1 MSSRVRGNLARTV
14 SDGRGETVMY
24 PLDPNCS
31 FSYTVRISIA
41 RETQQCKGEEMTRI
55 DDEYTADIKAVSQRI
70 AALVQFELEPVEYA
84 ILEFLQRSKCFTPTQ
99 LQLLEWLEQK
109 HLDT

>member
-1 MSSRVRGNLARTV
+1 MI
-14 SDGRGETVMY
+14 E
-24 PLDPNCS
+24 
-31 FSYTVRISIA
+31 
-41 RETQQCKGEEMTRI
+41 
-55 DDEYTADIKAVSQRI
+55 DEYTADIKAVSQRI

-109 HLDT
+109 HLDA